1 MQISNAGTPTP
12 TADPPDPEA
21 NQANQTHISARMDMD
36 NTTLEGGIKDD
47 DLSKQM
53 LQEWEDSNSQPS
65 DMSDSP
71 EANRKKND

>member
-1 MQISNAGTPTP
+1 
-12 TADPPDPEA
+12 
-21 NQANQTHISARMDMD
+21 MDMD

-47 DLSKQM
+47 DLSEQM